1 MLTLVDMPVPDQ
13 ATVNRATR
21 HNGQRTLNWNSVI
34 NNNRIHRSPTP
45 DAEDAAL
52 RLPPALRQRT
62 SRSNTPSSAANT
74 EPSQASNIVQS
85 SETTSSIPS

>member
-21 HNGQRTLNWNSVI
+21 HNGQRILNWNLVI

-62 SRSNTPSSAANT
+62 S
-74 EPSQASNIVQS
+74 
-85 SETTSSIPS
+85 